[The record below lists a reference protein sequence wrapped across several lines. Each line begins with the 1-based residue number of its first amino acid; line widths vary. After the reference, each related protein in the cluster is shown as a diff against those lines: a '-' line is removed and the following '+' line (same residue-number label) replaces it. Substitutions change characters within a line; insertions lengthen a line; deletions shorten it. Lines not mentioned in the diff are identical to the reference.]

1 MSRALRIC
9 TWNIRGIHNPIKR
22 RKILAFLKKGNIKIA
37 LLQETHLSDAE
48 HLKLQQGGFGQI
60 YFSSFTSRSR
70 GVAILIK
77 RNIPFKIVSCI
88 KDRGGRYVIVEGL
101 LQGKTILI
109 LNMYYPPAHPSDFIT
124 KVFLD
129 LSARSADLTIVGGDF
144 NCVMNPLVDRHPHSS
159 ASLTAQAR
167 SLQNIC
173 KDLGFVDV
181 WITLHPADKE
191 YTFFSTSYKC
201 QSRLDYLFMPK
212 TDLHLVH

>member
-1 MSRALRIC
+1 MSVLRVC
-9 TWNIRGIHNPIKR
+9 TWNVRGIHIPIKW
-22 RKILAFLKKGNIKIA
+22 RKILAFLKEGNFEIA
-37 LLQETHLSDAE
+37 LLQETHLSDVE
-48 HLKLQQGGFGQI
+48 HLKLQQGVFGQI

-77 RNIPFKIVSCI
+77 RNLPFKFLNCI
-88 KDRGGRYVIVEGL
+88 KDRDGRYVIIEGV

-109 LNMYYPPAHPSDFIT
+109 LNMYYPTALSADFIT

-129 LSARSADLTIVGGDF
+129 LIARSADLTIVGGDF
-144 NCVMNPLVDRHPHSS
+144 NCVLNPFVDRHPHSS

-181 WITLHPADKE
+181 CRTLHPADKE
-191 YTFFSTSYKC
+191 YTIFSTTYHC
-201 QSRLDYLFMPK
+201 QSRLDYFFMPK
-212 TDLHLVH
+212 TVCI